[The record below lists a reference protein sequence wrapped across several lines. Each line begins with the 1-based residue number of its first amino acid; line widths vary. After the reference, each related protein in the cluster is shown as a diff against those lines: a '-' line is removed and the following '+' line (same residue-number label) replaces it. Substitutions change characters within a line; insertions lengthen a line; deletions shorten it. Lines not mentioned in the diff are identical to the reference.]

1 MRTLAWST
9 DANLV
14 GDAGGHD
21 GSDGIS
27 TGFECAGNS
36 VHHLEAVAGLL
47 AIAQRFRMRTLAWST
62 DANLV
67 GDAGGHDGSDG
78 ISTGFECAGNSVHRL
93 KAVAGVL
100 AQTRR
105 LRMRTLALRTD
116 TNLVGDAGGHDGS
129 DGVSTGFVYCGNS
142 APPLL
147 RPIVYN
153 RCARLAASVAEGWSG
168 VIDNGSIL
176 PTMNR

>member
-27 TGFECAGNS
+27 TGFECAGHS
-36 VHHLEAVAGLL
+36 VHHLKAVAGLL
-47 AIAQRFRMRTLAWST
+47 AIARRFRVRTLAWRT

-78 ISTGFECAGNSVHRL
+78 ISTGFVC
-93 KAVAGVL
+93 
-100 AQTRR
+100 
-105 LRMRTLALRTD
+105 
-116 TNLVGDAGGHDGS
+116 
-129 DGVSTGFVYCGNS
+129 CGNS
-142 APPLL
+142 AAHLI

-153 RCARLAASVAEGWSG
+153 RCARLAASAAEGWSG